1 MANKKFTDFSLTTTI
16 NSGDYLVGYNA
27 LGTSELRATFQ
38 TMQNSL
44 SQEFKYQGTDLKSL
58 SANWEEAYT
67 TVQANSALWA
77 IDSTVDTE
85 VRSLTSN
92 WEEAYTTV
100 QANSADYWDN
110 SLANTYANLNFL
122 PLSGGELTG
131 PLSMTNAELSAGE
144 TLTDSL
150 SSLIITINGQKFKIP
165 LLPV

>member
-58 SANWEEAYT
+58 SA
-67 TVQANSALWA
+67 
-77 IDSTVDTE
+77 
-85 VRSLTSN
+85 N